1 MLVLGAAESGAR
13 YICVSV
19 GRRSCAVAVTS
30 KKRIPGL
37 EQFTQ
42 TFRTHARSSWVL
54 YYVILIAL
62 LRFVATKVPKRAA
75 IGVLAFA
82 ILVSVVDSNSAYSQV
97 RHRFTSQP
105 VWVNQLD
112 DPLWDEVVEGKD
124 SLITYPPLNNDVE
137 GRWIQIEDFVQRRGM
152 ATNAGYFSRWNIDT
166 YVRVNQRLH
175 DELRAGD
182 LELDPQTRIVHLAGK
197 SIPLSQRELALL
209 EHLMR
214 RPGAI
219 VSKANLEGSI
229 YGWGEEVESNT
240 IEVHISNLRKKLGTE
255 RIITVRGVGYQ
266 VAAK

>member
-1 MLVLGAAESGAR
+1 MKLLLIEDDPMIGKSIRDGLRREGYSVDWVRDGCSGELAVNAETYDLLILDLGLPRMDGLTLLSTIRASGHLMPVLIITARNEIDDTVNGLDAGADDYLAKPFSMPELSAR
-13 YICVSV
+13 V
-19 GRRSCAVAVTS
+19 R
-30 KKRIPGL
+30 
-37 EQFTQ
+37 
-42 TFRTHARSSWVL
+42 
-54 YYVILIAL
+54 AL
-62 LRFVATKVPKRAA
+62 LRRSFGRA
-75 IGVLAFA
+75 
-82 ILVSVVDSNSAYSQV
+82 
-97 RHRFTSQP
+97 
-105 VWVNQLD
+105 
-112 DPLWDEVVEGKD
+112 
-124 SLITYPPLNNDVE
+124 IT
-137 GRWIQIEDFVQRRGM
+137 
-152 ATNAGYFSRWNIDT
+152 T
-166 YVRVNQRLH
+166 
-175 DELRAGD
+175 LRAGD